1 MDNKCTL
8 KTYVESN
15 KWIIESVERHIR
27 NYCFTNDI
35 KINQLESKNGWIMKT
50 LYINLEGEQDR
61 LIEIKKYI
69 EDLTNE
75 QN

>member
-1 MDNKCTL
+1 
-8 KTYVESN
+8 
-15 KWIIESVERHIR
+15 
-27 NYCFTNDI
+27 
-35 KINQLESKNGWIMKT
+35 LESKNGWIMKT

>member
-15 KWIIESVERHIR
+15 TWIIETVERHIR
-27 NYCFTNDI
+27 NYCFTNNI
-35 KINQLESKNGWIMKT
+35 KINQLDSKNGWIMKT